1 MGTWGLHRLF
11 FWNSIS
17 NAGNLQLV
25 FLKENIQEV
34 SELEAVQDNL
44 EQVKVVKDAVIEE
57 VSQIEPVQ
65 GNLEQ
70 VKEFKDAVI
79 QEMVKEDIKLSI
91 HKR

>member
-1 MGTWGLHRLF
+1 MKFHKQRWEPSA
-11 FWNSIS
+11 SI
-17 NAGNLQLV
+17 

-44 EQVKVVKDAVIEE
+44 EQVKEVKDAVIEE

-65 GNLEQ
+65 GNLGQ

>member
-1 MGTWGLHRLF
+1 M
-11 FWNSIS
+11 
-17 NAGNLQLV
+17 
-25 FLKENIQEV
+25 